1 MNNTLHP
8 WGNRADNP
16 NRPQVQELCRQL
28 IYASGGI
35 PGQTDYD
42 VQGASNYPS
51 DGRALPHSYRLM
63 TGGNPRLEAET
74 ADTWT
79 FGVIWQSS
87 ERAFTISADWYEIEI
102 DNVVA
107 GLGFL
112 AAYQQCFNSNG
123 TSNPTFDPKNE
134 YCLRITRDP
143 VNSEP
148 LLVYGGNYN
157 FSQRLTSGI
166 DLSVD
171 WSMSLGE
178 GTFGV
183 RSSANKLLTWKQ
195 PQFQE
200 PDSPLIE
207 YAGYGTDGNTGGYD
221 YQLFTTFYWQRE
233 SMNIGLNWNHMS
245 EQYALALAT
254 NPEATTLPTETYDM
268 FNLNGSWQFTE
279 RFRLRGGI
287 DNIFDSDPPLTNRDP
302 YNPGNPSNGTGITST
317 GNYDGLGRRYYVGVA
332 MDF

>member
-1 MNNTLHP
+1 MGQP
-8 WGNRADNP
+8 RGQSKPSRKCKSSADSSF
-16 NRPQVQELCRQL
+16 
-28 IYASGGI
+28 IASGGI

-79 FGVIWQSS
+79 FGVVWQSS

-134 YCLRITRDP
+134 YCQRITRDP

-171 WSMSLGE
+171 WSRH
-178 GTFGV
+178 
-183 RSSANKLLTWKQ
+183 RSAKARSAFAP
-195 PQFQE
+195 PQ
-200 PDSPLIE
+200 
-207 YAGYGTDGNTGGYD
+207 
-221 YQLFTTFYWQRE
+221 
-233 SMNIGLNWNHMS
+233 
-245 EQYALALAT
+245 
-254 NPEATTLPTETYDM
+254 
-268 FNLNGSWQFTE
+268 
-279 RFRLRGGI
+279 
-287 DNIFDSDPPLTNRDP
+287 
-302 YNPGNPSNGTGITST
+302 TSC
-317 GNYDGLGRRYYVGVA
+317 
-332 MDF
+332 

>member
-79 FGVIWQSS
+79 FGVVWQSS

-134 YCLRITRDP
+134 YCLEDHSRSR
-143 VNSEP
+143 E
-148 LLVYGGNYN
+148 
-157 FSQRLTSGI
+157 
-166 DLSVD
+166 
-171 WSMSLGE
+171 LGA
-178 GTFGV
+178 V
-183 RSSANKLLTWKQ
+183 
-195 PQFQE
+195 
-200 PDSPLIE
+200 
-207 YAGYGTDGNTGGYD
+207 AGLWR
-221 YQLFTTFYWQRE
+221 QLQ
-233 SMNIGLNWNHMS
+233 L
-245 EQYALALAT
+245 
-254 NPEATTLPTETYDM
+254 
-268 FNLNGSWQFTE
+268 
-279 RFRLRGGI
+279 
-287 DNIFDSDPPLTNRDP
+287 
-302 YNPGNPSNGTGITST
+302 
-317 GNYDGLGRRYYVGVA
+317 
-332 MDF
+332 